1 MAERIARLQRAME
14 MDQEHLEVL
23 QAKLGEKETE
33 FNSASEAFK
42 QANTQWEDARK
53 RLDATGGRDA
63 AALEEAERTIADR
76 EKKRKLARERFDLA
90 IDARKTAQE
99 QITQLEAKIASDQQ
113 TLEKLVNPASL
124 PVATSA
130 PDALPSAEKPPAKEA
145 AAVTAPDVAA
155 PGLPPVSAVS
165 GLAAPATGQSTPRAA
180 PVREAARPAP
190 TKEVLAAQ
198 QQAAEATAAANHAE
212 QEAEEVGQRLQT
224 LDKNIALEQQ
234 AREAARKRG
243 DNAEAMLQT
252 LEEELQKAFDRDEP
266 LTVTREIRKASYEAQ
281 QRLREARVEVRQRAA
296 QLDRLQAERVA
307 LLSEQLAAARQV
319 DQKQRQADEA
329 RQNLEAIENPF
340 TRTNIIN
347 WLLEKGPKLVIIA
360 VVALGFHLLIKLLAL
375 RIVAFLTRHESDGRR
390 KKRENRANTLV
401 GVFHNTGVIAIYV
414 GAVLMALDVTGIPVA
429 PLLGGAAVIGLAV
442 AFAAQ
447 NLIKDYFYGF
457 MILMEDQYGVNDVV
471 TIGGVTGLVER
482 ITLRITVIRDLDA
495 VHFVPHGQIST
506 VSNLTHKW
514 SRAVFNISVSYKED
528 VDRVMDVLVDLG
540 RRMRLDP
547 EFGKF
552 ILEDP
557 EMLGVDSLGES
568 AVVIKFFL
576 KTKPL
581 KQWAVKR
588 EMHRRIKKTFDG
600 LGIEIPFP
608 HRTVYHR
615 TEQGMPLN
623 VAEPTSSQ
631 HVREAA

>member
-1 MAERIARLQRAME
+1 
-14 MDQEHLEVL
+14 MDQEHLEAL

-42 QANTQWEDARK
+42 QANTQWEEARK
-53 RLDATGGRDA
+53 KLDATGGLDA
-63 AALEEAERTIADR
+63 AALEEAERTVADR

-99 QITQLEAKIASDQQ
+99 QITQLQAKIASDRQ
-113 TLEKLVNPASL
+113 TLDKLVNPVSL
-124 PVATSA
+124 PAATSA
-130 PDALPSAEKPPAKEA
+130 PDALPSAERPPAKEA

-165 GLAAPATGQSTPRAA
+165 GLAAPVTGPSTPPAA
-180 PVREAARPAP
+180 PVREAASPAP

-198 QQAAEATAAANHAE
+198 QQAAEATAAAEHAE
-212 QEAEEVGQRLQT
+212 QEAEEVSQRLQT

-243 DNAEAMLQT
+243 DNAEAMFQT

-266 LTVTREIRKASYEAQ
+266 FTAIREIRKASYEAQ

-296 QLDRLQAERVA
+296 QLDKLQAERVA

-319 DQKQRQADEA
+319 DQKRRQADEA

-347 WLLEKGPKLVIIA
+347 WLLEKGPKLLVIA
-360 VVALGFHLLIKLLAL
+360 VVALGFHLLIKLLAF

-390 KKRENRANTLV
+390 KERENRANTLV
-401 GVFHNTGVIAIYV
+401 GVFHNTGVIALYV

-471 TIGGVTGLVER
+471 TIGGVTGFVER
-482 ITLRITVIRDLDA
+482 ITLRITVIRDMDA
-495 VHFVPHGQIST
+495 VHFVPHGQIAT

-514 SRAVFNISVSYKED
+514 SRAVFNINVSYKED

-588 EMHRRIKKTFDG
+588 EMHRRIKKTFDA

-623 VAEPTSSQ
+623 VAEPTLSQ